1 LRGLVQGIGGVL
13 VLAVLQD
20 AFFTVLFPASGHGVV
35 RRPLS
40 RWTWACFAGIGRRL
54 PKDRRRALLTYSGP
68 VQVLVS
74 LGAWIVLLVV
84 GWAMVFQPALG
95 SGITVTA
102 DPHDRSWATAVYYSG
117 YVLTTLGLGDVTAQ
131 NGLYRLL
138 TVVEAVVGFATVTMA
153 ITYFLSVYSALT
165 ERKVSAA
172 LLHHRSYDTGDAAT
186 LLAGQARDGE
196 LPGAGDQFDAMAQF
210 VQRALET
217 HVSYPVLRYFH
228 QRRTCY
234 ALPRILLL
242 ALDSVSLLRTVLDPE
257 RYRALIGSP
266 SVAALDVAAG
276 HLLTELVPRSLPGR
290 PTAAEEQCWRQRLCR
305 AAERLQ
311 DAGLALRPDLAAA
324 ADAYVAQRSR
334 WATPLR
340 TLADAMAY
348 DWSDIEPAH
357 RGG

>member
-1 LRGLVQGIGGVL
+1 LRGLVQGVGALL

-20 AFFTVLFPASGHGVV
+20 AFSTVLFPASGHGVV

-40 RWTWACFAGIGRRL
+40 RSTSACCHRIGRRL

-138 TVVEAVVGFATVTMA
+138 TVVEAVVGLATVTMA

-165 ERKVSAA
+165 QRKVSAG
-172 LLHHRSYDTGDAAT
+172 LLHHRTYGTGDAAV
-186 LLAGQARDGE
+186 LLAGQAQDGE
-196 LPGAGDQFDAMAQF
+196 LPGARDELGTLAEF

-217 HVSYPVLRYFH
+217 HASYPVLRYFH
-228 QRRTCY
+228 QRQPY
-234 ALPRILLL
+234 YSLPRVLLL
-242 ALDSVSLLRTVLDPE
+242 ALDGVALLRTALDRE
-257 RYRALIGSP
+257 RYRSVVGSP
-266 SVAALDVAAG
+266 SVAALDAAA
-276 HLLTELVPRSLPGR
+276 HQLLAELVPGSRPR
-290 PTAAEEQCWRQRLCR
+290 PPTAAERQCWRERLHR
-305 AAERLQ
+305 AAGQLE
-311 DAGLALRPDLAAA
+311 DAGLEVRRDLDAA
-324 ADAYVAQRSR
+324 ADDYSEQRAG
-334 WATPLR
+334 WGHPLR
-340 TLADAMAY
+340 ALAGAMAY
-348 DWSDIEPAH
+348 DWDDVEPA
-357 RGG
+357 R